1 VDHSANLPAFIKG
14 SYFSELN
21 QPLHILG
28 PAANTLM
35 PSTSVFLERL
45 IGSEGA
51 FAYLSDFLSGARG
64 ANFKI
69 ISTDVSLLRDK
80 IQTYPVSDNVSLQ
93 SMSVHHGPTAAG
105 GWRVNIAGC
114 SISFS
119 GDMSNQYQ
127 ALGKLAV
134 DSDLLVIN
142 NAIPE
147 KAQGA
152 ARNLHMPPP
161 KLVK

>member
-1 VDHSANLPAFIKG
+1 MSRYNRCPFTT
-14 SYFSELN
+14 
-21 QPLHILG
+21 G
-28 PAANTLM
+28 P
-35 PSTSVFLERL
+35 RL
-45 IGSEGA
+45 
-51 FAYLSDFLSGARG
+51 R
-64 ANFKI
+64 
-69 ISTDVSLLRDK
+69 
-80 IQTYPVSDNVSLQ
+80 
-93 SMSVHHGPTAAG
+93 AAG